1 MATSEYRKISEQ
13 ASDIDCPTLETEET
27 EELLSQKAQS
37 RKLLRDLPS
46 WLYAVLTICL
56 ATLSFTA
63 GLFIELDLDRKCLV
77 RHSYYSPALNQIDA
91 GYRIV
96 RFNSTVGS
104 PTPFGGTPRPEIDNA
119 WAAVDQVRVRGISQE
134 ELIRI
139 GGSVDD
145 VRLPDD
151 LGGGYMASD
160 MYTHELHCLNF
171 LRKATYPEYYNQSHG
186 FTDLPHVVRLHL
198 DHCIELIRQ
207 FVVCQGD
214 VGLYTFQW
222 LEHYPTPYPKFS
234 TWHQCRNT
242 DSIETWITQGAI
254 QTPSNYTWPRVP
266 GSIVFPRPDAD

>member
-1 MATSEYRKISEQ
+1 MAASEYRKITDE
-13 ASDIDCPTLETEET
+13 ASDIDSPTLEAGDTEEV
-27 EELLSQKAQS
+27 LSQAPANTS
-37 RKLLRDLPS
+37 LRRLPGWAYAIISLGLVILGFVAGQFIDLN
-46 WLYAVLTICL
+46 
-56 ATLSFTA
+56 F
-63 GLFIELDLDRKCLV
+63 DRKCLV
-77 RHSYYSPALNQIDA
+77 RHSYYSPALYQIDA
-91 GYRIV
+91 GYKLV
-96 RFNSTVGS
+96 RFNSTVGN
-104 PTPFGGTPRPEIDNA
+104 PTPFGGTPRPEVDDA
-119 WAAVDQVRVRGISQE
+119 WAAVDQVRVRGISHD
-134 ELIRI
+134 ELVRI
-139 GGSVDD
+139 GGSVND

-198 DHCIELIRQ
+198 DHCIELLRQ

-234 TWHQCRNT
+234 TWHQCRNS
-242 DSIETWITQGAI
+242 DSIEAWITQGAV

-266 GSIVFPRPDAD
+266 GSVIFPQPDSD